1 MWFWAKQQEEA
12 EVMATTA
19 TALAA
24 QESHIVKSVYSEHLP
39 TQWISGQQNQDNS
52 YYQGCAVMATWAW
65 RWRTSDNDDHGS
77 IKHSEI
83 TT

>member
-12 EVMATTA
+12 EVMATTEI
-19 TALAA
+19 ALAA

-52 YYQGCAVMATWAW
+52 YYQGCAVMLPEPGGGGHL
-65 RWRTSDNDDHGS
+65 SMM
-77 IKHSEI
+77 I
-83 TT
+83 TGQ